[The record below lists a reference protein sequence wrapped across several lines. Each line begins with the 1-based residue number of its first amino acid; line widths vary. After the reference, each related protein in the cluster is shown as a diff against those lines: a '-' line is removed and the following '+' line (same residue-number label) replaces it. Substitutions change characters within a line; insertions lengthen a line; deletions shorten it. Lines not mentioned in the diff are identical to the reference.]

1 MCKDRETARIK
12 GEKKRMNDYYN
23 PYDDEEQERQRKRR
37 RAVGTVVVALCLF
50 AVIAA
55 TALLIKTTKS
65 FLESISGTQ
74 RSEVT
79 TQEAEAGT
87 TQEEITSKI
96 PSAAI
101 LPEVPADT
109 QIIADI
115 AEQALPSIVSITSRI
130 TTTSYDWFGR
140 PYSQEGTGAGSG
152 IIIDQ
157 TDESLLILTNYHV
170 IEKAQEIT
178 VTYADDSTS
187 AAVVKGADSDADL
200 AVLSVAL
207 TDLEVGTM
215 EAIRIAQM
223 GDSDA
228 IRMGEMVIAIGNALG
243 YGQSVTV
250 GYVSAKDRKV
260 ESDKGTSLALIQTDA
275 AINPGNSGGA
285 LLNLKGEVIGINS
298 VKYVEESVEG
308 MGFAIPITTAS
319 PIIEDLKSRE
329 ILSEEEKGYIGIVG
343 ENITDQ
349 IARAYH
355 MPMGIYVYSVTEN
368 GPAEQAG
375 LVIGDIIFKVND
387 KTVSS
392 MDELKE
398 KVNSYRAG
406 ETVEVSYYR
415 NIGGNYEENTV
426 SITLTKASDLKVPE
440 N

>member
-1 MCKDRETARIK
+1 
-12 GEKKRMNDYYN
+12 
-23 PYDDEEQERQRKRR
+23 
-37 RAVGTVVVALCLF
+37 
-50 AVIAA
+50 
-55 TALLIKTTKS
+55 
-65 FLESISGTQ
+65 
-74 RSEVT
+74 
-79 TQEAEAGT
+79 
-87 TQEEITSKI
+87 
-96 PSAAI
+96 
-101 LPEVPADT
+101 
-109 QIIADI
+109 
-115 AEQALPSIVSITSRI
+115 
-130 TTTSYDWFGR
+130 
-140 PYSQEGTGAGSG
+140 
-152 IIIDQ
+152 
-157 TDESLLILTNYHV
+157 
-170 IEKAQEIT
+170 
-178 VTYADDSTS
+178 
-187 AAVVKGADSDADL
+187 
-200 AVLSVAL
+200 VAL